1 MHAHIA
7 LFPASEDD
15 LSAIVALW
23 QAQDRRHYAQDPLL
37 YPPRSAEQIEQIVRG
52 QRQHEQSAF
61 VALDDRQRVRAYIAP
76 ACWNLAPTS
85 VLHAFLT
92 PCNGIAEAFVLPDPD
107 DADVAFVVSAVC
119 HFLSTWWRERKTT
132 GDLLRWPA
140 CDRWLEP
147 FLLAQGFLLDSVC
160 AIRSPVPLEQP
171 VHSLREAVTIRLA
184 VPADEEQLLALFLAE
199 MEVHANTVPCS
210 RVSEVAMRGFAHK
223 LQQYWQEGQEQGG
236 DLFILVAE
244 HPLEGVVGMAEN
256 VLITVEWDEA
266 PGFTPPGRYGCLDNV
281 SVRPGLQGLGIGRL
295 LVDAALTLFR
305 QRDAQM
311 RAVVLWYNPD
321 NPRASRFWP
330 HLGFHDLWM
339 TYQRLSTP

>member
-1 MHAHIA
+1 IV
-7 LFPASEDD
+7 D
-15 LSAIVALW
+15 LW
-23 QAQDRRHYAQDPLL
+23 KAQDRRHYAQDPSL
-37 YPPRSAEQIEQIVRG
+37 YLPRTAEQIERIVQRQI
-52 QRQHEQSAF
+52 QHEQSAF
-61 VALDDRQRVRAYIAP
+61 VALDDRQCVRAYIVP
-76 ACWNLAPTS
+76 ALWNLSSTS

-107 DADVAFVVSAVC
+107 DADVAFVVGAVFD
-119 HFLSTWWRERKTT
+119 FLSTWWREQKTT

-147 FLLAQGFLLDSVC
+147 LLFEQGFLLDSAC
-160 AIRSPVPLEQP
+160 AIRSFVPLEQS
-171 VHSLREAVTIRLA
+171 VHRSTEVTIRLA

-199 MEVHANTVPCS
+199 MEVHASTVPCS
-210 RVSEVAMRGFAHK
+210 RISEVAMRGFANK
-223 LQQYWQEGQEQGG
+223 LQQYWQESPEQAG

-244 HPLEGVVGMAEN
+244 HPVEGVVGMAEN
-256 VLITVEWDEA
+256 ILMSVEWDEA

-281 SVRPGLQGLGIGRL
+281 SVGPGFQGQGVGRL

-311 RAVVLWYNPD
+311 SEVVLWYNPD
-321 NPRASRFWP
+321 NPSANRFWP

-339 TYQRLSTP
+339 TYQRLRDSL